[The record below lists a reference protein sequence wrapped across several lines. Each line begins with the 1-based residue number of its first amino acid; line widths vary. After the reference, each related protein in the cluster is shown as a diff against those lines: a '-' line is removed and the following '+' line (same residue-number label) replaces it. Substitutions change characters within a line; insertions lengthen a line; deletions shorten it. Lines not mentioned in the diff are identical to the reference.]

1 MKSKFEKESQD
12 LDAEAESLRHKSH
25 RMREEIASM
34 QEAAIVTKANIK
46 QLEVELKE
54 VKTVTDMRALVSSS
68 PAI

>member
-12 LDAEAESLRHKSH
+12 LDAEAESLRQKSH
-25 RMREEIASM
+25 RMREEIATM